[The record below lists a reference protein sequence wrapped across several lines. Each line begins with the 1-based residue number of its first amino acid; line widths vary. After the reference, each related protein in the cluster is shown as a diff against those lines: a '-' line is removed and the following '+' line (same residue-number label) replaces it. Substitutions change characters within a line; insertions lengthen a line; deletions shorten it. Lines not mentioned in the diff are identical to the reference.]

1 MSTMV
6 VFGGGAQRLGGDRCP
21 KFSGLQVP
29 GRRPP
34 LTAPVASIVNCC
46 DLSTSWRAVHFHSRA
61 TSRPVHRQVPVHR
74 RQLRGGGCMPLYI
87 TWVFACILTWKTPV
101 CFLFCG
107 QNFRRDIC
115 IGPRTDGPK
124 CTLAASPRYSC

>member
-34 LTAPVASIVNCC
+34 LTARVASIVNCC

-74 RQLRGGGCMPLYI
+74 RQLRGDACPSTSLGCLRVYSHGKPQF
-87 TWVFACILTWKTPV
+87 VF
-101 CFLFCG
+101 FFCG